1 MTPAS
6 EATVTRL
13 LDQLQRGHREA
24 LDQLYPLVYEELKAL
39 AHYHRRRW
47 HGDDTLGTT
56 ALLHEAYLK
65 LVGQRHLAARSRSH
79 FFAVAAKAMRH
90 VLSNYAEARLR
101 KKRGGDQERVS
112 LRTLDELPA
121 RLDFTNEHAET
132 LAVLDEALRRLEQT
146 NGRLSQLV
154 ECRFLGEMSIADTAT
169 VLGVSPATVK
179 RDWVLARA
187 WLYREMQ
194 RLVDS

>member
-65 LVGQRHLAARSRSH
+65 LVGQRRLAARSRAH

-90 VLSNYAEARLR
+90 ILSNYAEARRR

>member
-6 EATVTRL
+6 EATVTCL

-65 LVGQRHLAARSRSH
+65 LVGQRRLAARSRAH

-90 VLSNYAEARLR
+90 ILSNYAEARRR